1 MQNFSEASDTAVKQ
15 IDGILFL
22 KMLNAGAENLSK
34 NKEDINNLNV
44 FPIPDGDTG
53 ENMLMTAEG
62 GLSVTAES
70 SLYNTASA
78 VSDGMLLSARGNSGV
93 ILSRIFYGIAKGL
106 KGIDRCDLRDFN
118 KALESGV
125 KESYGA
131 VSKPVEGT
139 ILTVFREGVEYA
151 AGRIRSRSTFESYFE
166 DLLRE
171 FNRSLER
178 TPELL
183 DVLRESGV
191 VDSGGA
197 GLICIFNG
205 MNDALNGAEVSHV
218 LSAGTKPQKVDVNM
232 FTADSVLEFGY
243 CTEFLLRLQNSKVD
257 VDNFDFDGF
266 SEHLNEIGD
275 SVVTFSEGTIIKV
288 HVHTMKPGEILDY
301 CQQFGEFLTLKIEN
315 MTLQHNETE
324 NVKNHTFKK
333 KVTKKPYGIVSVAS
347 GDGIKETFL
356 NLGCDR
362 VVEGGQSMNPSTED
376 FIRAFERINAETILV
391 YPNNGNIILGAQQ
404 AADLYDEADICIIP
418 TKTVGEGYA
427 AISMLDT
434 SLNSLDDIVNEQK
447 DIIDSVVTG
456 IVSKAVRDT
465 EKDGIAVTKDDYIG
479 FVGDRIMVDDGDK
492 NDTLMLLSEKL
503 EASHYDIMLVI
514 YGESVSEEDSREVEK
529 RLRAKYRRTEIV
541 MIYGGQP
548 IYDYILVLE

>member
-1 MQNFSEASDTAVKQ
+1 MVKKL
-15 IDGILFL
+15 DGNLYL
-22 KMLNAGAENLSK
+22 KMLNGGAANLSE

-53 ENMLMTAEG
+53 DNMLMTAEG
-62 GLSVTAES
+62 GLSVVPDEP
-70 SLYNTASA
+70 LGKTASA

-106 KGIDRCDLRDFN
+106 EGIDECDLKSFN
-118 KALESGV
+118 KALNSGV

-151 AGRIRSRSTFESYFE
+151 GSRITADSTFETYFK
-166 DLLRE
+166 DLLAE

-178 TPELL
+178 TPDLL
-183 DVLRESGV
+183 AVLKESGV
-191 VDSGGA
+191 IDSGGA
-197 GLICIFNG
+197 GLLCIFNG
-205 MNDALNGAEVSHV
+205 MNDALNGAEISHV
-218 LSAGTKPQKVDVNM
+218 SASSAKPNKVDINM
-232 FTADSVLEFGY
+232 FTSDSVLEFGY
-243 CTEFLLRLQNSKVD
+243 CTEFLLRLQSSKVD
-257 VDNFDFDGF
+257 VDNFDFEGF
-266 SEHLNEIGD
+266 SKHLNSIGD
-275 SVVTFSEGTIIKV
+275 SVVTFADGSIIKV
-288 HVHTMKPGEILDY
+288 HIHTMKPGEILDY
-301 CQQFGEFLTLKIEN
+301 CQNFGEFLTMKIEN

-324 NVKNHTFKK
+324 NVKKHSFNKN
-333 KVTKKPYGIVSVAS
+333 KVKKPYGIVSVAS
-347 GDGIKETFL
+347 GDGIKDTFL
-356 NLGCDR
+356 NLGCDK

-376 FIRAFERINAETILV
+376 FIRAFEDVSAETILV

-404 AADLYDEADICIIP
+404 AAELYNDAKICIIP

-434 SLNSLDDIVNEQK
+434 SLDSLDDIIKEQNE
-447 DIIDSVVTG
+447 IIGMVVTG
-456 IVSKAVRDT
+456 VVSRAVRDT

-479 FVGDRIMVDDGDK
+479 FVGDKIMVDDGDK
-492 NDTLMLLSEKL
+492 SDTLMLLSEKL
-503 EASHYDIMLVI
+503 NASRYDIMLVI
-514 YGESVSEEDSREVEK
+514 YGESVSENESREIEK
-529 RLRAKYRRTEIV
+529 MLRAKYRRTEIV

>member
-1 MQNFSEASDTAVKQ
+1 MVKKL
-15 IDGILFL
+15 DGHLFL
-22 KMLNAGAENLSK
+22 KMLNAGAANLSE

-62 GLSVTAES
+62 GLSAVPEV
-70 SLYNTASA
+70 SLGKTASA

-93 ILSRIFYGIAKGL
+93 ILSRIFFGISKGL
-106 KGIDRCDLRDFN
+106 KGIDNCSLSEFN
-118 KALESGV
+118 TALESGV

-151 AGRIRSRSTFESYFE
+151 GGRINDDSTYESYFK
-166 DLLRE
+166 DLLDE

-183 DVLRESGV
+183 DVLKESGV

-205 MNDALNGAEVSHV
+205 MNDALNGAEVSHI
-218 LSAGTKPQKVDVNM
+218 SSTAAKPQKVDVNM
-232 FTADSVLEFGY
+232 FTSDSILEFGY
-243 CTEFLLRLQNSKVD
+243 CTEFLLRLQKSKVD
-257 VDNFDFDGF
+257 IDNFDFDGF
-266 SEHLNEIGD
+266 SKHLNEVGD
-275 SVVTFSEGTIIKV
+275 SVVTFADGTIIKV
-288 HVHTMKPGEILDY
+288 HIHTMRPGEILDY

-324 NVKNHTFKK
+324 NVKKQTFNKK
-333 KVTKKPYGIVSVAS
+333 KVRKPYGIVSVAS
-347 GDGIKETFL
+347 GDGIKETFM
-356 NLGCDR
+356 NLGCDI

-376 FIRAFERINAETILV
+376 FIHAFEDVCADTILV

-404 AADLYDEADICIIP
+404 AAELYNEAKICIIP

-434 SLNSLDDIVNEQK
+434 TLGSLDDIISEQTE
-447 DIIDSVVTG
+447 IISTVVTG

-479 FVGDRIMVDDGDK
+479 FVGDKIIVDDGDK
-492 NDTLMLLSEKL
+492 QDALMLLSEKL
-503 EASHYDIMLVI
+503 NASRYDIMLVI
-514 YGESVSEEDSREVEK
+514 YGDSVSENESREVEK
-529 RLRAKYRRTEIV
+529 MLKAKYRRTEIV
-541 MIYGGQP
+541 MVYGGQP

>member
-1 MQNFSEASDTAVKQ
+1 MVKQ
-15 IDGILFL
+15 IDGFLFL
-22 KMLNAGAENLSK
+22 KMLNAGAENLSE

-70 SLYNTASA
+70 SLCNTASA

-106 KGIDRCDLRDFN
+106 NGIDSCDLRDFN

-166 DLLRE
+166 DMLKE

-197 GLICIFNG
+197 GLICIFKG
-205 MNDALNGAEVSHV
+205 MNDALNGAEISHV
-218 LSAGTKPQKVDVNM
+218 LSTGIKPQKVDVNM

-266 SEHLNEIGD
+266 SRHLNEIGD

-301 CQQFGEFLTLKIEN
+301 CQKFGEFLTLKIEN

-333 KVTKKPYGIVSVAS
+333 KVTQKPYGIVSVAS

-404 AADLYDEADICIIP
+404 AADLYDEANICIIP

-434 SLNSLDDIVNEQK
+434 SLNSLDDIINEQK
-447 DIIDSVVTG
+447 EIIDSVVTG

-479 FVGDRIMVDDGDK
+479 FVGDRIIVDDGDK
-492 NDTLMLLSEKL
+492 DDTLMLLSEKL
-503 EASHYDIMLVI
+503 GASHYDIMLVI
-514 YGESVSEEDSREVEK
+514 YGESVNEEDSREIEK

>member
-1 MQNFSEASDTAVKQ
+1 MVKKL
-15 IDGILFL
+15 DGKMFL
-22 KMLNAGAENLSK
+22 KMLNAGAANLSE
-34 NKEDINNLNV
+34 NKEIINNLNV

-62 GLSVTAES
+62 GLSVEPENELGKTA
-70 SLYNTASA
+70 AA

-93 ILSRIFYGIAKGL
+93 ILSRIFSGIAKGL
-106 KGIDRCDLRDFN
+106 RGISDCDLQSFDS
-118 KALESGV
+118 ALISGV
-125 KESYGA
+125 RESYGA

-151 AGRIRSRSTFESYFE
+151 GGRITDDSTYESYFE
-166 DLLRE
+166 DLIAE

-183 DVLRESGV
+183 DVLKESGV

-218 LSAGTKPQKVDVNM
+218 SSSAPKQNKVDVNM
-232 FTADSVLEFGY
+232 FTEDSVLEFGY
-243 CTEFLLRLQNSKVD
+243 CTEFLLRLQKSKID

-266 SEHLNEIGD
+266 SDHLNSIGD
-275 SVVTFSEGTIIKV
+275 SVVTFADGTIIKV
-288 HVHTMKPGEILDY
+288 HIHTMTPGEVLDY
-301 CQQFGEFLTLKIEN
+301 CQKFGEFLTLKIEN

-324 NVKNHTFKK
+324 NVKKEQFKK
-333 KVTKKPYGIVSVAS
+333 KQVKKPYGIVSVAS
-347 GDGIKETFL
+347 GDGIKETFI
-356 NLGCDR
+356 NLGCDI

-376 FIRAFERINAETILV
+376 FIKAFEKIYADTILV

-404 AADLYDEADICIIP
+404 AAELYNEAKICIIP

-434 SLNSLDDIVNEQK
+434 SLDSLDDIISEQK
-447 DIIDSVVTG
+447 EVIDSVVTG
-456 IVSKAVRDT
+456 VVSKAVRDT
-465 EKDGIAVTKDDYIG
+465 EKDGVAVQKDDYIG
-479 FVGDRIMVDDGDK
+479 FVGDKIMVDDGNKEDA
-492 NDTLMLLSEKL
+492 LLLLTEKL
-503 EASHYDIMLVI
+503 NASRYDIMLVI
-514 YGESVSEEDSREVEK
+514 YGETVSEDDCREIEK
-529 RLRAKYRRTEIV
+529 TLRAKYRRTEVV

>member
-1 MQNFSEASDTAVKQ
+1 MVKLL
-15 IDGILFL
+15 DGNLFF
-22 KMLNAGAENLSK
+22 KMLNAGAANLSD

-62 GLSVTAES
+62 GLSLVPEHELGKTA
-70 SLYNTASA
+70 AA

-93 ILSRIFYGIAKGL
+93 ILSRIFSGIAKGL
-106 KGIDRCDLRDFN
+106 RGISDCDLINFDS
-118 KALESGV
+118 ALISGV
-125 KESYGA
+125 RESYGA

-151 AGRIRSRSTFESYFE
+151 GGRLNDDSTFESYFK
-166 DLLRE
+166 DLLDE

-183 DVLRESGV
+183 DVLKESGV

-205 MNDALNGAEVSHV
+205 MNDALNGAKITHIS
-218 LSAGTKPQKVDVNM
+218 STAAKPQKVDINM

-243 CTEFLLRLQNSKVD
+243 CTEFLLRLQKSKVD
-257 VDNFDFDGF
+257 IDNFDFDGF
-266 SEHLNEIGD
+266 SKHLNEIGD
-275 SVVTFSEGTIIKV
+275 SVVTFADGTIVKV
-288 HVHTMKPGEILDY
+288 HVHTMKPGDILDY
-301 CQQFGEFLTLKIEN
+301 CQQFGEFLTMKIEN

-324 NVKNHTFKK
+324 NVKNQSFKK
-333 KVTKKPYGIVSVAS
+333 KEVKKPYGIVSVAS
-347 GDGIKETFL
+347 GKGIKETFM
-356 NLGCDR
+356 NLGCDH

-376 FIRAFERINAETILV
+376 FIRAFEKINAETILV

-404 AADLYDEADICIIP
+404 AADLYDNAKICIIP

-434 SLNSLDDIVNEQK
+434 SLDSLDDIIAEQK
-447 DIIDSVVTG
+447 EIISAVVTG
-456 IVSKAVRDT
+456 VVSKAVRDT

-479 FVGDRIMVDDGDK
+479 FVGDKIIVDDSSKD
-492 NDTLMLLSEKL
+492 DALLLLSEKL
-503 EASHYDIMLVI
+503 NASRYDIMLVI
-514 YGESVSEEDSREVEK
+514 YGETVSEQESVEIEK
-529 RLRAKYRRTEIV
+529 MLRAKYRRTEIV

>member
-1 MQNFSEASDTAVKQ
+1 MVKYM
-15 IDGILFL
+15 DGNLFL
-22 KMLNAGAENLSK
+22 KMLNAGAANLAE

-53 ENMLMTAEG
+53 DNMLMTAEG
-62 GLSVTAES
+62 GLSVIPEA
-70 SLYNTASA
+70 SLGKTASF

-93 ILSRIFYGIAKGL
+93 ILSRIFSGIAKGL
-106 KGIDRCDLRDFN
+106 KGIDNCDLKSFSG
-118 KALESGV
+118 ALQSGV

-151 AGRIRSRSTFESYFE
+151 ESRINADSCYESYFK
-166 DLLRE
+166 DLISE

-178 TPELL
+178 TPDLL
-183 DVLRESGV
+183 DVLKESGV

-205 MNDALNGAEVSHV
+205 MNDALNGAEISHV
-218 LSAGTKPQKVDVNM
+218 SSASSSSHKLDVNM
-232 FTADSVLEFGY
+232 FTSDSVLEFGY
-243 CTEFLLRLQNSKVD
+243 CTEFLLRLQSSKID

-266 SEHLNEIGD
+266 SKHLNEIGD
-275 SVVTFSEGTIIKV
+275 SVVTFADGTIIKV
-288 HVHTMKPGEILDY
+288 HVHTMKPGEVLDY
-301 CQQFGEFLTLKIEN
+301 CQRFGEFLTMKIEN

-324 NVKNHTFKK
+324 NVKKQTFKK
-333 KVTKKPYGIVSVAS
+333 KAVKKPYGIVSVAS
-347 GDGIKETFL
+347 GKGIKDTFI
-356 NLGCDR
+356 NLGCDI

-376 FIRAFERINAETILV
+376 FINAFEKIHADTILV

-404 AADLYDEADICIIP
+404 AAELYNEADIQIIP

-434 SLNSLDDIVNEQK
+434 SSGSTEDILNEQTE
-447 DIIDSVVTG
+447 IIGSVVTG
-456 IVSKAVRDT
+456 VISKAVRDT

-479 FVGDRIMVDDGDK
+479 FVGDKIIVDDGDK
-492 NDTLMLLSEKL
+492 QDALMLLAEKL
-503 EASHYDIMLVI
+503 NASRYDIMLVI
-514 YGESVSEEDSREVEK
+514 YGESVSEDDCREAEK
-529 RLRAKYRRTEIV
+529 MLRAKYRRTEIV
-541 MIYGGQP
+541 SIYGGQP

>member
-1 MQNFSEASDTAVKQ
+1 MTKY
-15 IDGILFL
+15 IDGNLFL
-22 KMLNAGAENLSK
+22 KMLNAGAANLSE
-34 NKEDINNLNV
+34 NKEEINNLNV

-62 GLSVTAES
+62 GLSAS
-70 SLYNTASA
+70 ADDSLGKTASA

-93 ILSRIFYGIAKGL
+93 ILSRIFYGIARGL
-106 KGIDRCDLRDFN
+106 EGIDSCDLKTFN
-118 KALESGV
+118 KALQSGV

-151 AGRIRSRSTFESYFE
+151 GSRINVDSTYERYFR
-166 DLLRE
+166 DLLAE

-178 TPELL
+178 TPDLL
-183 DVLRESGV
+183 DVLREAGV
-191 VDSGGA
+191 IDSGGA

-205 MNDALNGAEVSHV
+205 MNDALNGVEVSHV
-218 LSAGTKPQKVDVNM
+218 SGTVPKAQKVDLDM

-257 VDNFDFDGF
+257 IDNFDFDGF
-266 SEHLNEIGD
+266 SAHLNEVGD
-275 SVVTFSEGTIIKV
+275 SVVTFADGSIIKV

-324 NVKNHTFKK
+324 NVKKQSFKK
-333 KVTKKPYGIVSVAS
+333 KEVKKPYGIVSVAS
-347 GDGIKETFL
+347 GEGIKKTFL

-376 FIRAFERINAETILV
+376 FIRAFEKVCAEKIFV

-404 AADLYDEADICIIP
+404 AAELYNDSEIYIIP

-434 SLNSLDDIVNEQK
+434 SIDNVEEIINEQNE
-447 DIIDSVVTG
+447 IISSVVTG
-456 IVSKAVRDT
+456 VVSKAVRDT

-479 FVGDRIMVDDGDK
+479 FVDDKIIVDNSDK
-492 NDTLMLLSEKL
+492 QDTLLLLSENL
-503 EASHYDIMLVI
+503 NASRYDIMLVI
-514 YGESVSEEDSREVEK
+514 YGDSVSEEQAREVEK
-529 RLRAKYRRTEIV
+529 NLKSKYRRTEIV

>member
-1 MQNFSEASDTAVKQ
+1 MVKKL
-15 IDGILFL
+15 DGKMFL
-22 KMLNAGAENLSK
+22 KMLNAGAANLSE
-34 NKEDINNLNV
+34 NKEIINNLNV

-62 GLSVTAES
+62 GLSVEAENELGKTA
-70 SLYNTASA
+70 AA

-93 ILSRIFYGIAKGL
+93 ILSRIFSGIAKGL
-106 KGIDRCDLRDFN
+106 RGISDCDLQSFDS
-118 KALESGV
+118 ALISGV
-125 KESYGA
+125 RESYGA

-151 AGRIRSRSTFESYFE
+151 GGRITDDSTYESYFE
-166 DLLRE
+166 DLIAE

-183 DVLRESGV
+183 EVLKESGV

-205 MNDALNGAEVSHV
+205 MNDALNGVEVSHV
-218 LSAGTKPQKVDVNM
+218 SSSAPKQNKVDVNM
-232 FTADSVLEFGY
+232 FTEDSVLEFGY
-243 CTEFLLRLQNSKVD
+243 CTEFLLRLQKSKID

-266 SEHLNEIGD
+266 SDHLNSIGD
-275 SVVTFSEGTIIKV
+275 SVVTFADGTIIKV
-288 HVHTMKPGEILDY
+288 HIHTMTPGEVLDY
-301 CQQFGEFLTLKIEN
+301 CQKFGEFLTLKIEN

-324 NVKNHTFKK
+324 NVKKEQFKK
-333 KVTKKPYGIVSVAS
+333 KQVKKPYGIVSVAS
-347 GDGIKETFL
+347 GDGIKETFMG
-356 NLGCDR
+356 LGCDI

-376 FIRAFERINAETILV
+376 FIKAFEKICADTILV

-404 AADLYDEADICIIP
+404 AAELYNEAEICIIP

-434 SLNSLDDIVNEQK
+434 SLNSLDDIINEQK
-447 DIIDSVVTG
+447 EVIDSVVTG
-456 IVSKAVRDT
+456 VVSKAVRDT
-465 EKDGIAVTKDDYIG
+465 EKDGVAVQKDDYIG
-479 FVGDRIMVDDGDK
+479 FVGDKIMVDDGNKEDA
-492 NDTLMLLSEKL
+492 LLLLTEKL
-503 EASHYDIMLVI
+503 NASHYDIMLVI
-514 YGESVSEEDSREVEK
+514 YGETVSEEDSREIEK
-529 RLRAKYRRTEIV
+529 TLRAKYRRTEVV